1 MEYPYQLS
9 VLFTEKEMKAIDKA
23 AKEHHV
29 SKTEVVRLA
38 VDSGLSV
45 KREKGKTKKNEN
57 YNERR
62 T

>member
-9 VLFTEKEMKAIDKA
+9 VLLTEKEMKAIDKV

-38 VDSGLSV
+38 IDSGLCV
-45 KREKGKTKKNEN
+45 KREKA
-57 YNERR
+57 
-62 T
+62 

>member
-38 VDSGLSV
+38 VDSGLCV
-45 KREKGKTKKNEN
+45 KRGGRLCKKE
-57 YNERR
+57 
-62 T
+62 

>member
-23 AKEHHV
+23 AKEHNV

-38 VDSGLSV
+38 VDSGLCV
-45 KREKGKTKKNEN
+45 KREKQK
-57 YNERR
+57 
-62 T
+62 

>member
-23 AKEHHV
+23 AKEHNV

-45 KREKGKTKKNEN
+45 KGRGRQK
-57 YNERR
+57 
-62 T
+62 